1 MNAKEEFLKKEFIS
15 LLNEMADNEVGAWGV
30 LTPQGMVEHMTDAVQ
45 NAYGRIKLQLQT
57 KPELLERMRNF
68 VLSDIPFKENTKNAL
83 MSETPAPL
91 RNTSLTE
98 AIWELE
104 KEVGYF
110 MDFYKEHP
118 DHKEMN
124 PFFGEL
130 NYEEQLHLLH
140 KHATHHLKQ
149 FNLLD

>member
-1 MNAKEEFLKKEFIS
+1 MSPKEEFLKKEFPS
-15 LLNEMADNEVGAWGV
+15 LLKELSDNEVGAWGV
-30 LTPQGMVEHMTDAVQ
+30 LTPQGMVEHMTDAFR
-45 NAYGRIKLQLQT
+45 NAYGRIKLPLQT

-68 VLSDIPFKENTKNAL
+68 VLSDVPFKQNTKNAL

-91 RNTSLTE
+91 VNKSLTE

-104 KEVGYF
+104 KEIGHF

-118 DHKEMN
+118 GHKEMN

-130 NYEEQLHLLH
+130 NYEEQVHLLH
-140 KHATHHLKQ
+140 KHATHHLTQ
-149 FNLLD
+149 FNLL